1 MLGSS
6 NFTAAGLGLHPRH
19 NIELNLA
26 YIIRD
31 RGSRF
36 GKLCAQSWPQEH
48 ELDDIEGV
56 QFLGGLPD
64 SADDADAP
72 PLPAAFGLALFC
84 QDERGARLELEIGT
98 DAPPVF
104 SVLSKEH
111 GALLDSQGWVR
122 SGSPRTVVLP
132 WDTKRPPSSLDVRW
146 QDDAKNEW
154 SAPWVVNVADMS
166 VLPPP
171 DELGSLSLSEL
182 IEILTSARPLHEV
195 VLRILQRRESQKPSG
210 TTLEVDPHKKVDTS
224 QFLLR
229 RMRRVAQALEGM
241 RERLQQPVSSLDA
254 LRWRLRGPIG
264 PVALA
269 KRLSAEDP
277 EGAAFMIAE
286 VAATLRSIAWKP
298 LGTLRRDAIDPEV
311 IEITRSLQDLARQAP
326 APPSLASYV
335 TAAFEE
341 LLS

>member
-1 MLGSS
+1 
-6 NFTAAGLGLHPRH
+6 
-19 NIELNLA
+19 
-26 YIIRD
+26 
-31 RGSRF
+31 
-36 GKLCAQSWPQEH
+36 
-48 ELDDIEGV
+48 
-56 QFLGGLPD
+56 
-64 SADDADAP
+64 
-72 PLPAAFGLALFC
+72 
-84 QDERGARLELEIGT
+84 
-98 DAPPVF
+98 
-104 SVLSKEH
+104 
-111 GALLDSQGWVR
+111 
-122 SGSPRTVVLP
+122 
-132 WDTKRPPSSLDVRW
+132 
-146 QDDAKNEW
+146 
-154 SAPWVVNVADMS
+154 VVNVADMS

-195 VLRILQRRESQKPSG
+195 VLRILQRRERQEPPEE
-210 TTLEVDPHKKVDTS
+210 TLEIDPHKKVDTS

-269 KRLSAEDP
+269 KRLSTEDP

-286 VAATLRSIAWKP
+286 VAATLRSVAWQP
-298 LGTLRRDAIDPEV
+298 LGTLRREAVSPEV
-311 IEITRSLQDLARQAP
+311 TEITRSLQDLARQAP

-335 TAAFEE
+335 AASFEE